1 MTVNSQGYAA
11 LKCKSGTLRRF
22 RNPHI
27 LFNYPWNHCVSVV
40 VFTTPIHYFLFNHPC
55 NHCVSFVVS
64 VVVLTTFTHLHC
76 TMPVLL
82 RKYVD
87 NANNRFHT
95 SFQFSFICDVLHFL
109 FDAYMPMTSVS
120 NDFLQQHFFLIEFA
134 LYKQQNVFHINFQK

>member
-1 MTVNSQGYAA
+1 MVCIVGMHKLNKNLTFSTDSQGYS
-11 LKCKSGTLRRF
+11 LLSMKRQKQYFVKIPTPKHSF
-22 RNPHI
+22 
-27 LFNYPWNHCVSVV
+27 LFNY
-40 VFTTPIHYFLFNHPC
+40 PC

-64 VVVLTTFTHLHC
+64 VVVFTTFTHLHC

-109 FDAYMPMTSVS
+109 FDAYMPMKSVS
-120 NDFLQQHFFLIEFA
+120 NDFLKQNFFLVEFA
-134 LYKQQNVFHINFQK
+134 HIQNLFCFQLLKN